1 MERIKILS
9 YLERIGAEEPAARDE
24 ETLNRLIV
32 SHLQTV
38 PFENLDVVD
47 FGLVPDL
54 QEDKLYEK
62 IVTRRRGGYCFELN
76 TLFGSLL
83 ESLGYAVYP
92 VGVRVMWNR
101 DFIPPLSHMGLVTEL
116 DGRRYYCDVG
126 FGGPGPKGLLRLEP
140 SEQDVGGQM
149 FRVRVA
155 EDGDNLVERRHHGE
169 WKAVLRFAD
178 RPVRTADFQLMN
190 FYCARNETVLFSKT
204 RVLNLCTP
212 RGSKAL
218 TGLELVVREDGRERK
233 TVYNSRTELEEGLEK
248 EFGIKVSLSADREEQ
263 ADDSQI

>member
-1 MERIKILS
+1 MK
-9 YLERIGAEEPAARDE
+9 RIGAEEPAARDE
-24 ETLNRLIV
+24 EALNRLIV
-32 SHLQTV
+32 SHLQSV

-54 QEDKLYEK
+54 GEEKLYDK
-62 IVTRRRGGYCFELN
+62 IVARRRGGYCFELN
-76 TLFGSLL
+76 TLFASLL
-83 ESLGYAVYP
+83 EGLGYAVYP

-101 DFIPPLSHMGLVTEL
+101 EFIPPMSHMGLVAEL

-140 SEQDVGGQM
+140 SEQEVGGAA

-155 EDGDNLVERRHHGE
+155 EDGDCLVEGMHHGE

-178 RPVRTADFQLMN
+178 RPVRPVDFQLMN
-190 FYCARNETVLFSKT
+190 FYCARNEAVLFART

-218 TGLELVVREDGRERK
+218 TGLELTVREDGEERK
-233 TVYNSRTELEEGLEK
+233 IVYNSATELEEGLAR
-248 EFGIKVSLSADREEQ
+248 EFGIEVSLSADREEQ
-263 ADDSQI
+263 ADDTQV